1 MTSRVSNRAVT
12 NKNDYVTC
20 IARYLSCVSSAQST
34 FKGVQWK
41 YIAWLVE
48 LSSNVVLKERL
59 TKKEWKDT
67 YTSAEISD
75 SLCRPMRTRFYSLWK
90 WNLDRKNF
98 PASKPN
104 AEFWHLRGALKNIL

>member
-59 TKKEWKDT
+59 TTKKSGKIHI
-67 YTSAEISD
+67 YV
-75 SLCRPMRTRFYSLWK
+75 C
-90 WNLDRKNF
+90 WNQRLFMSTNED
-98 PASKPN
+98 
-104 AEFWHLRGALKNIL
+104 ALLYFVEVKFGP

>member
-59 TKKEWKDT
+59 ATEKSGKIHIYIRMLKPATLYVDQSERAFIVCG
-67 YTSAEISD
+67 SEIWTVRIFRRVNQMED
-75 SLCRPMRTRFYSLWK
+75 SGIYV
-90 WNLDRKNF
+90 
-98 PASKPN
+98 
-104 AEFWHLRGALKNIL
+104 AL

>member
-59 TKKEWKDT
+59 TTKMSGKIHIRLRKPVTRYVDE
-67 YTSAEISD
+67 SERIFIVSGGEIWPV
-75 SLCRPMRTRFYSLWK
+75 RIFRRV
-90 WNLDRKNF
+90 N
-98 PASKPN
+98 
-104 AEFWHLRGALKNIL
+104 

>member
-34 FKGVQWK
+34 FKGVHWK

-59 TKKEWKDT
+59 TKKRVER
-67 YTSAEISD
+67 Y
-75 SLCRPMRTRFYSLWK
+75 LYVC
-90 WNLDRKNF
+90 WNQRLFALTNQ
-98 PASKPN
+98 N
-104 AEFWHLRGALKNIL
+104 ALL

>member
-20 IARYLSCVSSAQST
+20 IARRYLSCVTSAQST

-59 TKKEWKDT
+59 TTKKSGKIHI
-67 YTSAEISD
+67 YV
-75 SLCRPMRTRFYSLWK
+75 C
-90 WNLDRKNF
+90 WNQRLFMSTNQ
-98 PASKPN
+98 N
-104 AEFWHLRGALKNIL
+104 ALL

>member
-34 FKGVQWK
+34 FKGVHWK

-59 TKKEWKDT
+59 TKKWVER
-67 YTSAEISD
+67 Y
-75 SLCRPMRTRFYSLWK
+75 LYVF
-90 WNLDRKNF
+90 WNQRLFALTNQ
-98 PASKPN
+98 N
-104 AEFWHLRGALKNIL
+104 ALL

>member
-20 IARYLSCVSSAQST
+20 IARRYLSCVSSAQST

-59 TKKEWKDT
+59 TKKRVER
-67 YTSAEISD
+67 YIYV
-75 SLCRPMRTRFYSLWK
+75 C
-90 WNLDRKNF
+90 WNQRLFMSTNED
-98 PASKPN
+98 
-104 AEFWHLRGALKNIL
+104 ALL

>member
-1 MTSRVSNRAVT
+1 MTSRLPNRAVT
-12 NKNDYVTC
+12 NKNDYVTR

-59 TKKEWKDT
+59 TTKKSGKIHIRVLKPKRAFIVCG
-67 YTSAEISD
+67 SEIWTVRIFRRVNQMED
-75 SLCRPMRTRFYSLWK
+75 SGIYV
-90 WNLDRKNF
+90 
-98 PASKPN
+98 
-104 AEFWHLRGALKNIL
+104 AL

>member
-20 IARYLSCVSSAQST
+20 IARHYLSCVSSAQST

-41 YIAWLVE
+41 YIACLVE

-59 TKKEWKDT
+59 TTKMSGKIHIRLLKPTTRYVDE
-67 YTSAEISD
+67 SERIFIVSGGEIWPV
-75 SLCRPMRTRFYSLWK
+75 RIFRRV
-90 WNLDRKNF
+90 N
-98 PASKPN
+98 
-104 AEFWHLRGALKNIL
+104 

>member
-20 IARYLSCVSSAQST
+20 IARHYLSCVSSAQST

-59 TKKEWKDT
+59 TKKRVER
-67 YTSAEISD
+67 YIYV
-75 SLCRPMRTRFYSLWK
+75 C
-90 WNLDRKNF
+90 WNQRLFMSTNED
-98 PASKPN
+98 
-104 AEFWHLRGALKNIL
+104 ALL

>member
-41 YIAWLVE
+41 YIACLVE

-59 TKKEWKDT
+59 TTKMSGKIHIRLLKPTTRYVDE
-67 YTSAEISD
+67 SERIFIVSGGEIWPV
-75 SLCRPMRTRFYSLWK
+75 RIFRRV
-90 WNLDRKNF
+90 N
-98 PASKPN
+98 
-104 AEFWHLRGALKNIL
+104 

>member
-1 MTSRVSNRAVT
+1 MTSRLSNRAVT

-20 IARYLSCVSSAQST
+20 IARYLLCVSSAQST

-59 TKKEWKDT
+59 TKKRVER
-67 YTSAEISD
+67 YIYV
-75 SLCRPMRTRFYSLWK
+75 C
-90 WNLDRKNF
+90 WNQRLFMSINED
-98 PASKPN
+98 
-104 AEFWHLRGALKNIL
+104 ALL

>member
-1 MTSRVSNRAVT
+1 MTSRVSNRAET
-12 NKNDYVTC
+12 SKNDYVTC

-59 TKKEWKDT
+59 TTKKSVLKPATLYVDQSERTFIVSGVWT
-67 YTSAEISD
+67 VRIFRWVNQMED
-75 SLCRPMRTRFYSLWK
+75 SGIYVTL
-90 WNLDRKNF
+90 
-98 PASKPN
+98 
-104 AEFWHLRGALKNIL
+104 